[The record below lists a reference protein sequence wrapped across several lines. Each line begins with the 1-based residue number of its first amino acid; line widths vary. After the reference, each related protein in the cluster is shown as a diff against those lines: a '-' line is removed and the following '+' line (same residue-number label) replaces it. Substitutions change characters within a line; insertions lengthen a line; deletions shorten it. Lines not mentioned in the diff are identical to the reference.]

1 MMKALAGPYVNL
13 KFIPTGG
20 VSKDNLNEYLSFKK
34 IIACGGSWMVK
45 GDLVKQDRYDEIER
59 LSRDAVAAMLDLKVS
74 RIVTGAGEAE
84 GLQAPLLAGV
94 LGFAEAESCVEITT
108 TSLKRAMYHLEKQG
122 AAFCEPNGK
131 EVCLKQKVNGMT
143 VKLKEK

>member
-20 VSKDNLNEYLSFKK
+20 VSKDNLTEYLSFKK

-74 RIVTGAGEAE
+74 RIVT
-84 GLQAPLLAGV
+84 
-94 LGFAEAESCVEITT
+94 
-108 TSLKRAMYHLEKQG
+108 
-122 AAFCEPNGK
+122 
-131 EVCLKQKVNGMT
+131 
-143 VKLKEK
+143 